1 MNRRESVVALGL
13 LLAGSAV
20 RAQAQAPAT
29 TPSATDRVRI
39 NGWAINMSNINTGA
53 NQGIRIDIT
62 GWSNLSQREFL
73 IQAFLE
79 KQQDGLVTALQQQP
93 EIGRFT
99 FPGYMGPDPD
109 NIYRLGTDIR
119 YAMNH
124 PLPDGG
130 RRIVIITPRV
140 LGFREVRNQPRTV
153 DYKFTLFEMRFDAKG
168 KGEGRMA
175 WATRIRMEP
184 RTNTIELENY
194 TSEPVR
200 LLNLQLE
207 VLK

>member
-1 MNRRESVVALGL
+1 MNRRESVRALGL

-20 RAQAQAPAT
+20 GAQAQPST
-29 TPSATDRVRI
+29 TAPSATDRIRI
-39 NGWAINMSNINTGA
+39 NGWALNMSNINTGA

-62 GWSNLSQREFL
+62 GWSNPSQREFL
-73 IQAFLE
+73 VRSFLE
-79 KQQDGLVTALQQQP
+79 KQQEGLLTALQQQP

-124 PLPDGG
+124 PLPDGD
-130 RRIVIITPRV
+130 RRIVIITLRV
-140 LGFREVRNQPRTV
+140 LGCREVLNQPRTG
-153 DYKFTLFEMRFDAKG
+153 DKFTLLEMRFDAKG

-175 WATRIRMEP
+175 WATRIRMDN
-184 RTNTIELENY
+184 RTNTIDLENY

-200 LLNLQLE
+200 LLNLQLD

>member
-1 MNRRESVVALGL
+1 MNRRQSVRALGL
-13 LLAGSAV
+13 LLAGTVAH
-20 RAQAQAPAT
+20 AQTPAAT
-29 TPSATDRVRI
+29 TAPSATDRVRI
-39 NGWAINMSNINTGA
+39 NGWALNMSNINTGA

-62 GWSNLSQREFL
+62 GWSNPSQREFL
-73 IQAFLE
+73 IQTFLE
-79 KQQDGLVTALQQQP
+79 KQQDGLLVALQQQP

-168 KGEGRMA
+168 TGEGRMA
-175 WATRIRMEP
+175 WATRIRMDK
-184 RTNTIELENY
+184 RTNAIELENY

-207 VLK
+207 ALK

>member
-1 MNRRESVVALGL
+1 MNRRESVRALGL

-20 RAQAQAPAT
+20 GAQAQPST
-29 TPSATDRVRI
+29 TAPSATDRIRI
-39 NGWAINMSNINTGA
+39 NGWALNMSNINTGA

-62 GWSNLSQREFL
+62 GWSSPSQREFL
-73 IQAFLE
+73 VRSFLE
-79 KQQDGLVTALQQQP
+79 KQQEGLLTALQQQP

-99 FPGYMGPDPD
+99 FPGYMGPDPY

-124 PLPDGG
+124 PLPDGD
-130 RRIVIITPRV
+130 RRIVIITLRV
-140 LGFREVRNQPRTV
+140 LGFPEVLNQPRTG
-153 DYKFTLFEMRFDAKG
+153 DKFTLFEMRFDATG

-175 WATRIRMEP
+175 WATRIRMDN
-184 RTNTIELENY
+184 RTNTIDLENY

-200 LLNLQLE
+200 LLNLQLD

>member
-1 MNRRESVVALGL
+1 MNRRQSVRALGL
-13 LLAGSAV
+13 LLAGTVAH
-20 RAQAQAPAT
+20 AQTPAAT
-29 TPSATDRVRI
+29 TAPSATDRVRI
-39 NGWAINMSNINTGA
+39 NGWALNMSNINTGA

-62 GWSNLSQREFL
+62 GWSNPSQREFL
-73 IQAFLE
+73 IQTFLE
-79 KQQDGLVTALQQQP
+79 KQQDGLLVALQQQP

-175 WATRIRMEP
+175 WATRIRMDK
-184 RTNTIELENY
+184 RTNAIELENY

-207 VLK
+207 ALK

>member
-1 MNRRESVVALGL
+1 MNRRQSVRALGL
-13 LLAGSAV
+13 LLAGTVAH
-20 RAQAQAPAT
+20 AQTPAAT
-29 TPSATDRVRI
+29 TAPSATDRVRI
-39 NGWAINMSNINTGA
+39 NGWALNMSNINTGA

-62 GWSNLSQREFL
+62 GWSNPSQREFL
-73 IQAFLE
+73 IQTFLE
-79 KQQDGLVTALQQQP
+79 KQQDGLLVALQQQP

-119 YAMNH
+119 YAMSH

-168 KGEGRMA
+168 TGEGRMA
-175 WATRIRMEP
+175 WATRIRMDK
-184 RTNTIELENY
+184 RTNAIELENY

-207 VLK
+207 ALK

>member
-1 MNRRESVVALGL
+1 MNRRESVRALGL

-20 RAQAQAPAT
+20 GAQAQPST
-29 TPSATDRVRI
+29 TAPSATDRIRI
-39 NGWAINMSNINTGA
+39 NGWALNMSNINTGA

-62 GWSNLSQREFL
+62 GWSSPSQREL
-73 IQAFLE
+73 LVRSFLE
-79 KQQDGLVTALQQQP
+79 KQQEGLLTALQQQP

-99 FPGYMGPDPD
+99 FPGYMGPDPY

-124 PLPDGG
+124 PLPDGD
-130 RRIVIITPRV
+130 RRIVIITLRV
-140 LGFREVRNQPRTV
+140 LGFREVLNQPRTG
-153 DYKFTLFEMRFDAKG
+153 DKFTLFEMRFDAKG

-175 WATRIRMEP
+175 WATRIRMDN
-184 RTNTIELENY
+184 RTNTIDLENY

-200 LLNLQLE
+200 LLNLQLD